1 MTVIKLSRDYGL
13 DADKFARKKIQ
24 KVCRK
29 AIRYLELPYDVRVEA
44 ISWDLLLE
52 GAAYKHGDRLGNWHN
67 YLSSDYLLALLLE
80 LTPYSWTS
88 GKLNIPYAT
97 ISRIIRLAR
106 QNVDAQA
113 SMGLG
118 VKLLEL
124 VPEVQR
130 NDIICY
136 LSEAY
141 ELNFDQYLFLNLKE
155 VDYV

>member
-13 DADKFARKKIQ
+13 DADKFARKRIQ
-24 KVCRK
+24 KICRK

-52 GAAYKHGDRLGNWHN
+52 GATYRHGDRVGNWRD

-80 LTPYSWTS
+80 STPYSWTS

-97 ISRIIRLAR
+97 ISRIIRSAR
-106 QNVDAQA
+106 CRVDDQV

-124 VPEVQR
+124 VPEAQR
-130 NDIICY
+130 NEIIRY

-155 VDYV
+155 IDYV

>member
-1 MTVIKLSRDYGL
+1 MTVIKLSREYGL

-24 KVCRK
+24 KICRK

-67 YLSSDYLLALLLE
+67 YLSSDYLLTLLLE
-80 LTPYSWTS
+80 STPYSWTA
-88 GKLNIPYAT
+88 GKLNISYRN
-97 ISRIIRLAR
+97 ISRIVRSAR
-106 QNVDAQA
+106 YKVDDQA

-118 VKLLEL
+118 IKLLEL
-124 VPEVQR
+124 VPEAQR
-130 NDIICY
+130 NEIVRY

-155 VDYV
+155 FNYV